1 MEIPVVRRANAT
13 KDITAMNSF
22 IHRPVGAFPL
32 ELRPCVSPFP
42 FGGSGCLPTS
52 ASLTST
58 PCNGISSEVDMCNVS
73 YDLGSSLAAVSAW
86 LCRDSCE
93 TVRLSSK
100 DQFSIPE
107 RDSKLV
113 LKIRWRSTLE
123 NDIINIEGGD
133 MGRTNGARII
143 GGGVKRDAHAQFS
156 ST

>member
-73 YDLGSSLAAVSAW
+73 YDLGSSLAAVNAW
-86 LCRDSCE
+86 LVEILAKRCGCPGKINSRFPSAIRSWFWKLDVHVIYYPWAWE
-93 TVRLSSK
+93 
-100 DQFSIPE
+100 DQRGP
-107 RDSKLV
+107 DN
-113 LKIRWRSTLE
+113 WRR
-123 NDIINIEGGD
+123 GQ
-133 MGRTNGARII
+133 ARCACA
-143 GGGVKRDAHAQFS
+143 V
-156 ST
+156 